1 MNARSRPSASI
12 AVLALWIAAPLL
24 PVAVASLGRGWF
36 FPALIPDFSV
46 SSYLYA
52 FSQYSGVPHALF
64 TSMVTAAAVALLS
77 VIVGVPA
84 GRALA
89 LHAGRGRAA
98 IETLVLAPALVPG
111 IAVAMGLATL
121 LARTGLSGT
130 AAGVVLVHL
139 VPALPYAV
147 LIPAAAFA
155 AHRTAYEDQARTL
168 GAGRLQTLRHVTL
181 PMIAPAVAVTAG
193 LCFLVSWSQ
202 VGLTLLAGGGR
213 VVTLPMILTQFVAA
227 GRPDVA
233 GAVAVLTVV
242 PAVAALV
249 VTGRLVARPGR
260 AT

>member
-1 MNARSRPSASI
+1 MSAHGRPSMPTL
-12 AVLALWIAAPLL
+12 VLALWVAAPLL
-24 PVAVASLGRGWF
+24 PVVLASLGRGWF
-36 FPALIPDFSV
+36 YPALIPDFSTAA
-46 SSYLYA
+46 YEYA
-52 FSQYSGVPHALF
+52 FSQYSGVPYALF
-64 TSMVTAAAVALLS
+64 TSIGMAVTVALLS

-98 IETLVLAPALVPG
+98 VETLVLAPAMVPG

-121 LARTGLSGT
+121 LARTGLAGT
-130 AAGVVLVHL
+130 PAGVVLVHL

-155 AHRTAYEDQARTL
+155 GHRTAFEDQARTL

-181 PMIAPAVAVTAG
+181 PMIAPAVVVTAA

-202 VGLTLLAGGGR
+202 VGLSLLAGGGR

-242 PAVAALV
+242 PAVAALAA
-249 VTGRLVARPGR
+249 TARLLARPGR